1 MSTTSPEQTL
11 LTRHHRLRR
20 WTIRICLSVLV
31 LALILV
37 VTGFVLLSPSGMT
50 ASEAEAAFAQ
60 IKPQGSREETVR
72 LLGKPTTEETSH
84 GVTTLSW
91 QYYTHGLNHVDVFY
105 CTQTRDQQGLLRSSN
120 SIKAKIEGG
129 EVWRWR
135 CNKLKERLGI
145 K

>member
-1 MSTTSPEQTL
+1 MATNPSEQENL
-11 LTRHHRLRR
+11 ARSHRLRR
-20 WTIRICLSVLV
+20 WTIRICLLLLLIV
-31 LALILV
+31 LIL
-37 VTGFVLLSPSGMT
+37 TISCFVLLSPSGMT
-50 ASEAEAAFAQ
+50 ATEAEAAFAQ
-60 IKPQGSREETVR
+60 MKPQSSREEAVR

-135 CNKLKERLGI
+135 WNKLKQRLGM